1 MLILSTLFFC
11 LRYTVPVGTSGSV
24 IREADNTVV
33 NGSEEKGSGGA
44 PSDAEQR
51 KLVDRH
57 LLAGPSVAGVIFAAF
72 AFVAA
77 LFPSMV
83 PRSDLIQG
91 ILAGVAVAF
100 GYFIGAGLAALARL
114 LEIGRARF
122 RNERRIRQLG
132 FTFAAGLVAYGLWI
146 MPDWANSAR
155 AAMHMP
161 LVDTVHRLFVVALT
175 ASVAVILI
183 ILGRIFRRATI
194 VAANMLGVILPV
206 RVALIFGLGAAF
218 LLFWSIGSGVLV
230 RGVVDGMDEA
240 YAQLDALIPAGSMP
254 PDDPLKSGGPGS
266 LVIWDSL
273 GAQGRAFVQAPP
285 TQAEIAAL
293 RKGEALEPVRIYVG
307 INSAEDAPSRAALA
321 LQELIRTGAFQ
332 RRYLVIAT
340 PTGTGWVDPAAMVPL
355 EHLTGGNVATVSVQY
370 SYLPSWLSLLVEPER
385 GAETARQVFRTIY
398 SYWSALPLDGRPQLY
413 LFGLSLGALNSDLS
427 VDVYDIMAD
436 PYQGALWVGPP
447 FPSRTWNV
455 VVKARN
461 EGTAVW
467 QPHYSDG
474 RMFRF
479 MTQDNGANVTYAPWG
494 PLRVVY
500 LQYPSDPIVF
510 FETGS
515 LLRRPAIMSQ
525 PRPPDVSE
533 GLVWVPVI
541 SFLQSVI
548 DMVTAAGTPVG
559 FGHVYAADDYL
570 DGWLELLEPHGV
582 SDADVV
588 RIRERLMALGH

>member
-1 MLILSTLFFC
+1 MKDGGKET
-11 LRYTVPVGTSGSV
+11 
-24 IREADNTVV
+24 
-33 NGSEEKGSGGA
+33 GSGGA
-44 PSDAEQR
+44 RRAAER
-51 KLVDRH
+51 RRLVDQR
-57 LLAGPSVAGVIFAAF
+57 LLAGPSVTGVLFAAL

-91 ILAGVAVAF
+91 VLAGVAVAC
-100 GYFIGAGLAALARL
+100 GYLIGAGLVALARL
-114 LEIGRARF
+114 FEIGQAGF
-122 RNERRIRQLG
+122 RRGRRIRQVG
-132 FTFAAGLVAYGLWI
+132 FTLAAGWVAYGLWI

-155 AAMHMP
+155 AAMQIP
-161 LVDTVHRLFVVALT
+161 PVDTVHRLFVVALT

-183 ILGRIFRRATI
+183 LLGRIFRRATV
-194 VAANMLGVILPV
+194 VAANVLGVVLPV
-206 RVALIFGLGAAF
+206 RVALVFGLGAAF
-218 LLFWSIGSGVLV
+218 FLFWSIGSGVLL
-230 RGVVDGMDEA
+230 RGIVDGLDKA
-240 YAQLDALIPAGSMP
+240 YAQLDALIPPDSAP
-254 PDDPLKSGGPGS
+254 PDDPLKSGSAGS
-266 LVIWDSL
+266 LVSWQSL

-285 TQAEIAAL
+285 MQTEIAAL
-293 RKGEALEPVRIYVG
+293 REGEALEPVRVYIG

-355 EHLTGGNVATVSVQY
+355 EHLTGGDVATVSVQY

-385 GAETARQVFRTIY
+385 GAETARQVFRTVY
-398 SYWSALPLDGRPQLY
+398 AYWSALPRDDRPRLY

-436 PYQGALWVGPP
+436 PYQGALWAGPP

-461 EGTAVW
+461 AGTSVW
-467 QPHYSDG
+467 QPRYSDG

-479 MTQDNGANVTYAPWG
+479 MTQDSGAGVAYAPWG
-494 PLRVVY
+494 PLRVIY

-533 GLVWVPVI
+533 RLVWVPVI

-570 DGWLELLEPHGV
+570 DGWLELLGPHGV
-582 SDADVV
+582 SAVDIA
-588 RIRERLMALGH
+588 RIRERLRVLGL

>member
-1 MLILSTLFFC
+1 MPRATA
-11 LRYTVPVGTSGSV
+11 R
-24 IREADNTVV
+24 R
-33 NGSEEKGSGGA
+33 
-44 PSDAEQR
+44 R
-51 KLVDRH
+51 LVDRR
-57 LLAGPSVAGVIFAAF
+57 LLAGPSVAGVIVAAL

-91 ILAGVAVAF
+91 ILAGVAVSF
-100 GYFIGAGLAALARL
+100 GYLIGAGFAAFARL
-114 LEIGRARF
+114 LEIGKAGL
-122 RNERRIRQLG
+122 RNDSRIRQAG
-132 FTFAAGLVAYGLWI
+132 FSLAAGLVAYGLWVL
-146 MPDWANSAR
+146 PDWANSAR
-155 AAMHMP
+155 AAMQMP
-161 LVDTVHRLFVVALT
+161 PVDTVHRLFVAVLSG
-175 ASVAVILI
+175 SVAVVLVL
-183 ILGRIFRRATI
+183 LGRIFRRAAI
-194 VAANMLGVILPV
+194 VAANVLGVILPV

-218 LLFWSIGSGVLV
+218 FLFWSIGSGVLL
-230 RGVVDGMDEA
+230 RGIVDGMDKA
-240 YAQLDALIPAGSMP
+240 YAQLDALIPPDSAP
-254 PDDPLKSGGPGS
+254 PDDPLTSGSASS
-266 LVIWDSL
+266 LVSWQSL

-285 TQAEIAAL
+285 GQAEIAAV
-293 RKGEALEPVRIYVG
+293 RGGEAIQPVRVYIG
-307 INSAEDAPSRAALA
+307 INAAKDAPSRAALA

-340 PTGTGWVDPAAMVPL
+340 PTGTGWVDPAAIVPL
-355 EHLTGGNVATVSVQY
+355 EHLTGGDVATVSVQY

-385 GAETARQVFRTIY
+385 GSETARQVFRTIY
-398 SYWSALPLDGRPQLY
+398 AYWSALPRDDRPALY

-427 VDVYDIMAD
+427 VDVYDIMAE
-436 PYQGALWVGPP
+436 PYQGALWAGPP

-461 EGTAVW
+461 ADTAVW
-467 QPHYSDG
+467 QPRYSDG

-479 MTQDNGANVTYAPWG
+479 MTQDSGAGVTYAPWG
-494 PLRVVY
+494 PLRVIY

-570 DGWLELLEPHGV
+570 DAWLELLGPHEA
-582 SDADVV
+582 SDADIA
-588 RIRERLMALGH
+588 RIRERIRVLGL